1 MAADSKNG
9 HGAWQL
15 LEPSALANLQNLLF
29 ASRVIVEGAFAGR
42 HRSPYK
48 GSAAEF
54 IDYREYNPGD
64 EIRTI
69 DWKAYARSDRYF
81 VKLFQTE
88 TDMNGYLLVDC
99 SASMGYGGAAYQ
111 RLFGKDT
118 VSKLDY
124 AKHLAA
130 AIAFLLVQQGD
141 RVGLTLFDDRI
152 RTHLSP
158 GGTFPHLY
166 TLLDGMAKQE
176 LGNQTS
182 LSGTLR
188 DAFSLIKRRGLLIV
202 VSDFLDDVEEV
213 IQALNMYRHR
223 NFHVLLFHVM
233 HPYERRLPPLDSI
246 NFVDSET
253 GAMMTSRSGDI
264 AEAYA
269 AEVDAFIQ
277 HLRSAAVAR
286 GIEYRTVSTDEP
298 YSDVLREFL
307 LSRAGR
313 VR

>member
-1 MAADSKNG
+1 VAAKSKNG
-9 HGAWQL
+9 NGAWQL
-15 LEPSALANLQNLLF
+15 LQPSALANLQNLLF
-29 ASRVIVEGAFAGR
+29 ASKVIVEGAFAGR

-81 VKLFQTE
+81 IKLFQTE

-99 SASMGYGGAAYQ
+99 SASMGYGGPSYE
-111 RLFGKDT
+111 RLFGKET

-130 AIAFLLVQQGD
+130 AISFLLVQQGD

-152 RTHLSP
+152 RTHRPP

-166 TLLDGMAKQE
+166 TLLDAMDKQE
-176 LGNQTS
+176 LGKQTS

-188 DAFSLIKRRGLLIV
+188 ETYSLIKRRGLLIV
-202 VSDFLDDVEEV
+202 VSDFLDDVDEV
-213 IQALNMYRHR
+213 IKALNMYRHR
-223 NFHVLLFHVM
+223 NFEVLLFHVM
-233 HPYERRLPPLDSI
+233 HPYERKLPPLDSI
-246 NFVDSET
+246 NFVDSES

-264 AEAYA
+264 AEAYE
-269 AEVDAFIQ
+269 AEVNTFIEG
-277 HLRSAAVAR
+277 LRSAAVAR
-286 GIEYRTVSTDEP
+286 GIEYRTVLTDEP
-298 YSDVLREFL
+298 YSDVIREFL
-307 LSRAGR
+307 LKRSAR
-313 VR
+313 

>member
-1 MAADSKNG
+1 LAAESKNG
-9 HGAWQL
+9 SGAWQL
-15 LEPSALANLQNLLF
+15 LQPSALANLQNLLF

-99 SASMGYGGAAYQ
+99 SASMGYGGPAYE

-118 VSKLDY
+118 VSKMDY

-130 AIAFLLVQQGD
+130 AISFLLVQQGD

-152 RTHLSP
+152 RTHRPP

-166 TLLDGMAKQE
+166 TLLDAMEKQE
-176 LGNQTS
+176 LGKQTS

-188 DAFSLIKRRGLLIV
+188 DAYSLIKRRGLLIV
-202 VSDFLDDVEEV
+202 VSDFLDDVDEV
-213 IQALNMYRHR
+213 IRSLNMYRHR
-223 NFHVLLFHVM
+223 NFEVLLFHVM
-233 HPYERRLPPLDSI
+233 HPYERELPPLDAI
-246 NFVDSET
+246 NFVDSES
-253 GAMMTSRSGDI
+253 GATMTSRSGDI
-264 AEAYA
+264 ADAYA
-269 AEVDAFIQ
+269 AEVNTFIETI
-277 HLRSAAVAR
+277 RSAAIAR
-286 GIEYRTVSTDEP
+286 GIEYRTVLTDEP

-307 LSRAGR
+307 LSRSGR
-313 VR
+313 